1 MAENR
6 DSSHPEL
13 GEEVPRHGDSN
24 HPNQQ
29 EGETNPGR
37 LPPAITK
44 ENEHGVGEQYD
55 TGKRGEQNQHD
66 EMVRIA
72 VLYEFRVDQR
82 SGNQDTAEESTQD
95 CKTAEISAHTIRRP
109 CVIRNW

>member
-6 DSSHPEL
+6 DRSHPEL

-37 LPPAITK
+37 LPLAIAK

-55 TGKRGEQNQHD
+55 TGNRGEQNQHE
-66 EMVRIA
+66 EMVHVT
-72 VLYEFRVDQR
+72 VLYEFRVEQR
-82 SGNQDTAEESTQD
+82 SGNQDTA
-95 CKTAEISAHTIRRP
+95 
-109 CVIRNW
+109 